1 MSRVDAS
8 RILEEDFD
16 FSMLPLTI
24 TTSWIEKL
32 ELLRCAATGVEVTVR
47 VRVTVGLGAQ
57 GRVPIYPALYL
68 VCFSHQ
74 SGSS

>member
-57 GRVPIYPALYL
+57 G
-68 VCFSHQ
+68 
-74 SGSS
+74 